1 MKNPGMLAKKIAR
14 GINFKYGSHICI
26 NVSEF
31 YGTSAKN
38 GVPNLVRMYVVR
50 DAYCGQG
57 GVFVNKELYKSGSAY
72 NVLFFMRDLLFRI
85 DKKELPEDNAQWEAE
100 KMRKNALAAMDY
112 IIETYVEDIVE

>member
-31 YGTSAKN
+31 YGTS
-38 GVPNLVRMYVVR
+38 GDTPNLVRMYVVR
-50 DAYCGQG
+50 DAYCGSE

-72 NVLFFMRDLLFRI
+72 NVLFFMRDLLFRL
-85 DKKELPEDNAQWEAE
+85 DGKELPEGNDKWEAE
-100 KMRKNALAAMDY
+100 KMRKNAVAAMDY
-112 IIETYVEDIVE
+112 IVETYAEDIVNDD